1 MRSKISKSLMLTI
14 SVIMVIAVLC
24 VNVFAVSTIIVDN
37 NSMSIYGIDNITEED
52 FVNSCCTGL
61 NCKSIVVTN
70 KSGKFGTGSVAT
82 IYRDTMA
89 SYTIVVFGDVSGDS
103 KTTIADIPILTSEV
117 IGVTSWSNVS
127 SIDYDKYLVMA
138 SDLNRDG
145 KITNID
151 VDIVRDIM
159 RGYASVNQSNGIVTY
174 TEVVKTEEDSA
185 DDTIVGTI
193 TDSLK
198 LVFVAL
204 TRLLDM
210 MYSWSN

>member
-1 MRSKISKSLMLTI
+1 MPKA
-14 SVIMVIAVLC
+14 IA
-24 VNVFAVSTIIVDN
+24 
-37 NSMSIYGIDNITEED
+37 SIAA
-52 FVNSCCTGL
+52 F
-61 NCKSIVVTN
+61 K
-70 KSGKFGTGSVAT
+70 GS
-82 IYRDTMA
+82 
-89 SYTIVVFGDVSGDS
+89 
-103 KTTIADIPILTSEV
+103 
-117 IGVTSWSNVS
+117 SNVS